1 MTEPD
6 KSRAPNTSREAGRRL
21 RTKNWILAAALVA
34 FVIVIYL
41 VSLVRMGGG

>member
-1 MTEPD
+1 MSAAVSEPD
-6 KSRAPNTSREAGRRL
+6 KFREARR
-21 RTKNWILAAALVA
+21 RVRVKNWILAVALVA